1 MISHGS
7 MHGFCAERFRGSA
20 RAVRALIKP
29 ALI

>member
-7 MHGFCAERFRGSA
+7 MHGLSILRFRGSA
-20 RAVRALIKP
+20 WAVRALIKP